1 MMKQKTD
8 HTNPEKKKAIM
19 IDDCN
24 VNLNYNDHGAQ
35 LAQLLQNYLAN
46 SLNYNGNL

>member
-1 MMKQKTD
+1 MMEQKTD
-8 HTNPEKKKAIM
+8 NTNLEKRKAIM

-24 VNLNYNDHGAQ
+24 VNLNYKDNGAR